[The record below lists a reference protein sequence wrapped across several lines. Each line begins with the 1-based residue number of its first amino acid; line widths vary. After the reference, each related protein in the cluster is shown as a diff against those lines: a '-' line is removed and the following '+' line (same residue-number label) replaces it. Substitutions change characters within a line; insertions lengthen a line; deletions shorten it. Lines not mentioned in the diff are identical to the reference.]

1 MSNEFE
7 FPVVPFYICID
18 ASASMEGTKI
28 ASLNSALLVIH
39 QWISS
44 DPIVNEKVRVC
55 VITFSESAEVFL
67 PLSKM
72 SEVAGIPHIEA
83 KERTNYGNAFTCL
96 LETIQAD
103 ITKLKFLHEKIQR
116 PLVFFISDGGPTD
129 TNWQTAHAA
138 VIDKKW
144 SFAPH
149 IITFGIKG
157 LSAET
162 LQKIAT
168 SVGKSGNK
176 YVYLADDDY
185 HLAVGLKDC
194 IKELTEEL
202 NSVPWNPKRTIALTP
217 VHSTIPVYLVL
228 DESNAISEPMI
239 DAINYSFPEILR
251 AISTDP
257 LQAKTIQLSI
267 VSFAELAEV
276 LLPLSNLNDVSKITG
291 LVAKGNVNYR
301 ELFLKMQE
309 ILTKDF
315 SKLAKASSHFSRPL
329 MVILASSNPTDES
342 WREPHEK
349 LLSDPRYYSP
359 HIVAVGAG
367 GTKASVMSDIATSSP
382 INHLAM
388 AYRYTETIH
397 LGELIKELVNQLYF
411 RPPISIED

>member
-1 MSNEFE
+1 
-7 FPVVPFYICID
+7 
-18 ASASMEGTKI
+18 
-28 ASLNSALLVIH
+28 
-39 QWISS
+39 
-44 DPIVNEKVRVC
+44 
-55 VITFSESAEVFL
+55 
-67 PLSKM
+67 
-72 SEVAGIPHIEA
+72 
-83 KERTNYGNAFTCL
+83 
-96 LETIQAD
+96 
-103 ITKLKFLHEKIQR
+103 
-116 PLVFFISDGGPTD
+116 VFFISDGGPTD

-168 SVGKSGNK
+168 NVGKSGNK

-194 IKELTEEL
+194 IKELTVEL
-202 NSVPWNPKRTIALTP
+202 NSAPLKPKRTIALTP

-228 DESNAISEPMI
+228 DESNALSEPMI
-239 DAINYSFPEILR
+239 DAINRSFPEILR
-251 AISTDP
+251 AISMDP
-257 LQAKTIQLSI
+257 LQAKTMQISI

-276 LLPLSNLNDVSKITG
+276 LLPLSNLDDVSKILG

-315 SKLAKASSHFSRPL
+315 SKLAQASSHFSRPL
-329 MVILASSNPTDES
+329 MIILASSNPTDES